1 MSPALSGLG
10 MPEGAE
16 AIYLSLLERHT
27 AATAD
32 LAAET
37 GRTAEEVSGLLAWL
51 RGRGL
56 VLRANGLAVS
66 GGADVWA
73 AADPAHALHE
83 LVRRREDELHRIRGV
98 LPDLR
103 ERFHRSRQDD
113 EAGGALESLD
123 GWEDIGNRYH
133 QLLAEARQEVL
144 MWDHA
149 PYVVGANAPKEHSAL
164 DRGVRFHVLCDPR
177 DLPAELGEEFAVLR
191 GLQAR
196 LHPDLP
202 FRGAIADRRLCVI
215 TMDRES
221 QNARALLVR
230 PSPLL
235 DGLIMLFDTCWSRA
249 VPMTGRPGGL
259 DEPEREVL
267 TLLAAGL
274 KDEAIARQLD
284 ITTRTVRRRVQAVLV
299 ALNAKSRFHA
309 GVEAIRRGWV

>member
-1 MSPALSGLG
+1 

-27 AATAD
+27 ATTAD
-32 LAAET
+32 LVAES
-37 GRTAEEVSGLLAWL
+37 GRAAEEVSDLLAWL
-51 RGRGL
+51 RAREL
-56 VLRANGLAVS
+56 VLRADNLAVS

-83 LVRRREDELHRIRGV
+83 LLRQREDELHRIRGV

-103 ERFHRSRQDD
+103 ERFHRSREHDG
-113 EAGGALESLD
+113 AGGMLEYLD
-123 GWEDIGNRYH
+123 SGEEIGNRYH
-133 QLLAEARQEVL
+133 QMLQEARQEVL

-149 PYVVGANAPKEHSAL
+149 PYVAGANAPTESAAL
-164 DRGVRFHVLCDPR
+164 ERGVHFRLLCDPQ
-177 DLPAELGEEFAVLR
+177 DLPAELGAEFAALR

-202 FRGAIADRRLCVI
+202 FRGALADRQSCVI

-221 QNARALLVR
+221 KNARALLVR

-235 DGLIMLFDTCWSRA
+235 DGLVMLFETCWSRA
-249 VPMTGRPGGL
+249 VPMKGQPVSL
-259 DEPEREVL
+259 DQPEREVL

-274 KDEAIARQLD
+274 KDDVIARQLD
-284 ITTRTVRRRVQAVLV
+284 ITTRTVRRRVQAVLI

>member
-1 MSPALSGLG
+1 MSRALSGLG

-16 AIYLSLLERHT
+16 AIYLSMLERPT
-27 AATAD
+27 TTTAD
-32 LAAET
+32 LVAET
-37 GRTAEEVSGLLAWL
+37 GRTEEEVSGLLAWL
-51 RGRGL
+51 RARGL
-56 VLRANGLAVS
+56 VLKANSLALS
-66 GGADVWA
+66 GGAHVWA

-103 ERFHRSRQDD
+103 ERFHRSREDD
-113 EAGGALESLD
+113 GAEGVLESLD
-123 GWEDIGNRYH
+123 SWEDIGNRYH
-133 QLLAEARQEVL
+133 QLLQEARQEVL

-149 PYVVGANAPKEHSAL
+149 PYVVGANAPKEYAAL

-177 DLPAELGEEFAVLR
+177 DLPTELIAEFAELR

-196 LHPDLP
+196 LHPDVP

-221 QNARALLVR
+221 QNDRALLIR

-235 DGLIMLFDTCWSRA
+235 DGLLMLFDTCWSRA
-249 VPMTGRPGGL
+249 VPMKARPGTL